1 MVLQIVL
8 VAGAAVLFVARLALF
23 VWHRRPANR
32 DNYKQG

>member
-8 VAGAAVLFVARLALF
+8 VAAAAALFVARLTLF
-23 VWHRRPANR
+23 ARHHRPANR

>member
-8 VAGAAVLFVARLALF
+8 VAGAAVLFVARLTLF
-23 VWHRRPANR
+23 ARHRRPANR